1 MTQVASEIQ
10 RRLQSL
16 EDIRHLLRS
25 IRAMSAIRWRRAR
38 ARLRSAQ
45 QYASTVDRQLA
56 LAATFP
62 TALTRGA
69 HHPLGEGVS
78 DAKEPALSLSKGPD
92 LPVPSLGLSPSTMLR
107 TSVVEGV
114 AEGSIAEGSV
124 GLIALTSDRGLC
136 GTFNVGLVAHALDFI
151 GREREGGRE
160 IKVIALGGYGE
171 RFFRRA
177 DCELLHTQHFPF
189 THAVSFVEARDIVA
203 KVKHFYE
210 AKAFNTLYLIYNQ
223 FVSFGRYQRVEVRLL
238 PPDLAAVWRSVRE
251 SLQSGQ
257 PLVPEDLILGTPP
270 LDLQDFLLWEH
281 LAVQVYLALIESMVS
296 EQGAR
301 LQTMDAAITNL
312 DERVEQ
318 LQLQYHAIRQEGIT
332 REVLEV
338 QSNTRSR
345 RPYGMAGT

>member
-1 MTQVASEIQ
+1 MTQVAAGDIR
-10 RRLQSL
+10 RRLRSL

-38 ARLRSAQ
+38 VRLRSAQ
-45 QYASTVDRQLA
+45 QYASAVDQQLA
-56 LAATFP
+56 LVTTLP

-69 HHPLGEGVS
+69 RHPAADNL
-78 DAKEPALSLSKGPD
+78 
-92 LPVPSLGLSPSTMLR
+92 
-107 TSVVEGV
+107 
-114 AEGSIAEGSV
+114 AERSV

-151 GREREGGRE
+151 ERERGKGKE
-160 IKVIALGGYGE
+160 IKVISLGEYGE

-177 DCELLHTQHFPF
+177 DCELLYTQCFPL

-203 KVKHFYE
+203 KIKRLYE
-210 AKAFNTLYLIYNQ
+210 TGAFNTLHLIYNQ

-238 PPDLAAVWRSVRE
+238 PPDLQAVWCRVRE
-251 SLQSGQ
+251 SPEDSCT
-257 PLVPEDLILGTPP
+257 PIPEDLILGTPP
-270 LDLQDFLLWEH
+270 QGLQELLLWEH

-296 EQGAR
+296 EHGAR
-301 LQTMDAAITNL
+301 LQTMDAAISNL
-312 DERVEQ
+312 DDRVEK
-318 LQLQYHAIRQEGIT
+318 LTLQYHVIRQEGIT

-345 RPYGMAGT
+345 QAGRLKGL

>member
-1 MTQVASEIQ
+1 MAYVASEIQ
-10 RRLQSL
+10 HRLQSL

-45 QYASTVDRQLA
+45 QYASAVDQQLA
-56 LAATFP
+56 LATTFP
-62 TALTRGA
+62 TALTRGT
-69 HHPLGEGVS
+69 HHPPRGGVP
-78 DAKEPALSLSKGPD
+78 DAQGPAVLPGPRPP
-92 LPVPSLGLSPSTMLR
+92 LNLAK
-107 TSVVEGV
+107 GV

-151 GREREGGRE
+151 ERERERGRE
-160 IKVIALGGYGE
+160 IKVIALGEYGE
-171 RFFRRA
+171 KFFRRA
-177 DCELLHTQHFPF
+177 GCELLYTQHFPL

-203 KVKHFYE
+203 KVKRFYE

-238 PPDLAAVWRSVRE
+238 PPDLAAVWRSVR
-251 SLQSGQ
+251 

-270 LDLQDFLLWEH
+270 QDLQDFLLWEH

-301 LQTMDAAITNL
+301 LQTMDAAIANL

-318 LQLQYHAIRQEGIT
+318 LRLQYHAIRQESIT

-338 QSNTRSR
+338 QSNARSR
-345 RPYGMAGT
+345 RPGIAGV

>member
-1 MTQVASEIQ
+1 MAQVATEIQ
-10 RRLQSL
+10 KRLQSL

-25 IRAMSAIRWRRAR
+25 IRAMAAIRWRRAR

-45 QYASTVDRQLA
+45 QYASAVDRQLA
-56 LAATFP
+56 LAVTFP

-69 HHPLGEGVS
+69 RHLGGDVS
-78 DAKEPALSLSKGPD
+78 DASN
-92 LPVPSLGLSPSTMLR
+92 
-107 TSVVEGV
+107 
-114 AEGSIAEGSV
+114 SV

-151 GREREGGRE
+151 AREQERGRK
-160 IKVIALGGYGE
+160 IKVIALGEYGE
-171 RFFRRA
+171 RFLRRA
-177 DCELLHTQHFPF
+177 DCELIYTQHFPL

-203 KVKHFYE
+203 KVKHLYE
-210 AKAFNTLYLIYNQ
+210 AQAFNTLYLTYNQ

-238 PPDLAAVWRSVRE
+238 PPDLHAVWCAVRE
-251 SLQSGQ
+251 SPEGDCTI
-257 PLVPEDLILGTPP
+257 VPEDLILGTSPQH
-270 LDLQDFLLWEH
+270 LQEFLLWEH

-312 DERVEQ
+312 NERVEQ
-318 LQLQYHAIRQEGIT
+318 LQLEYHAIRQENIT

-338 QSNTRSR
+338 QSNTRSKL
-345 RPYGMAGT
+345 PYGLVDA

>member
-1 MTQVASEIQ
+1 MEQVASEIQ
-10 RRLQSL
+10 HRLQSL
-16 EDIRHLLRS
+16 EDIHHLLRS

-38 ARLRSAQ
+38 VRLQSAQ
-45 QYASTVDRQLA
+45 QYASAVDRQLA
-56 LAATFP
+56 LATTFP

-69 HHPLGEGVS
+69 HHPRAADALGAG
-78 DAKEPALSLSKGPD
+78 G
-92 LPVPSLGLSPSTMLR
+92 SLGLIT
-107 TSVVEGV
+107 
-114 AEGSIAEGSV
+114 
-124 GLIALTSDRGLC
+124 LTSDQGLC

-151 GREREGGRE
+151 EREREKGKE
-160 IKVIALGGYGE
+160 IKVIALGEYGE

-177 DCELLHTQHFPF
+177 DCELLYTQHFPL

-203 KVKHFYE
+203 KVKRFYE

-251 SLQSGQ
+251 SSQGARTLWASPPWGG
-257 PLVPEDLILGTPP
+257 LRGGVPEDLILGTPP
-270 LDLQDFLLWEH
+270 QDLQDFLLWEH
-281 LAVQVYLALIESMVS
+281 LAVQVYLALVESMVS

-301 LQTMDAAITNL
+301 LQTMDAAIANL
-312 DERVEQ
+312 DERVEK
-318 LQLQYHAIRQEGIT
+318 LQLQYHAIRQESIT

-345 RPYGMAGT
+345 RPYGMMGI

>member
-1 MTQVASEIQ
+1 MAQVASEIQ
-10 RRLQSL
+10 QRLQSL

-45 QYASTVDRQLA
+45 QYASAVDRQLA

-78 DAKEPALSLSKGPD
+78 DAKGPALS
-92 LPVPSLGLSPSTMLR
+92 T
-107 TSVVEGV
+107 
-114 AEGSIAEGSV
+114 AEGSV

-151 GREREGGRE
+151 EREREKGRG

-177 DCELLHTQHFPF
+177 DCELLHTQHFPL

-251 SLQSGQ
+251 SLQGGQ

-270 LDLQDFLLWEH
+270 RGLQDFLLWEH

-301 LQTMDAAITNL
+301 LQTMDAAIANL
-312 DERVEQ
+312 DERVEK
-318 LQLQYHAIRQEGIT
+318 LQLQYHAIRQESIT

-338 QSNTRSR
+338 QSNARSR
-345 RPYGMAGT
+345 RSYGMAGT

>member
-1 MTQVASEIQ
+1 MAYVASEIQ
-10 RRLQSL
+10 QRLQGL

-45 QYASTVDRQLA
+45 QYASAVDQQLA
-56 LAATFP
+56 FAATFS

-78 DAKEPALSLSKGPD
+78 DAKEPAL
-92 LPVPSLGLSPSTMLR
+92 PVPSL
-107 TSVVEGV
+107 
-114 AEGSIAEGSV
+114 AEGSTAEGSV

-151 GREREGGRE
+151 KREREGGRG

-177 DCELLHTQHFPF
+177 DCELLYTQHFPL
-189 THAVSFVEARDIVA
+189 TRAVSFVEARDIVA
-203 KVKHFYE
+203 EVKRFYE

-223 FVSFGRYQRVEVRLL
+223 FVSFGRYQRVEMRLL
-238 PPDLAAVWRSVRE
+238 PPDLAAVWRSQKPGFRI
-251 SLQSGQ
+251 G
-257 PLVPEDLILGTPP
+257 VPEDLILGTPP
-270 LDLQDFLLWEH
+270 QDLQSFLLWEH

-312 DERVEQ
+312 DERVEK
-318 LQLQYHAIRQEGIT
+318 LQLQYHAIRQESIT